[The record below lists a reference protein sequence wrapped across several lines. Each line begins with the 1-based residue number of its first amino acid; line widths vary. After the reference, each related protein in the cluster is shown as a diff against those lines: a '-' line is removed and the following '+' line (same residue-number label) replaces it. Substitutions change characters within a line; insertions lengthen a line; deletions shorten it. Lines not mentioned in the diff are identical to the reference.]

1 MEDGAQGMMVVVRQ
15 VLTDARERLT
25 YLRGEEAGLLYA
37 IASAKADIP
46 ASEPIAPVVLLP

>member
-1 MEDGAQGMMVVVRQ
+1 MEDGAQSMMVVVRQ

-37 IASAKADIP
+37 IESAKADIP
-46 ASEPIAPVVLLP
+46 ASGDQE